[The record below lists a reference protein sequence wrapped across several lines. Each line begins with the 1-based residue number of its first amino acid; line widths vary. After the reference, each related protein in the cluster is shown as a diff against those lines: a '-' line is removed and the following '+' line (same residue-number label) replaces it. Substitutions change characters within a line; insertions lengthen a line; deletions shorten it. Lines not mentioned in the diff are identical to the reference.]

1 MTMYNMVHGENSSAL
16 VALALIDHDRESI
29 PRYRDAWVVELDGS
43 YYVYVYT
50 RMGGGNAGHWESWSD
65 EPTQKGPGCP
75 CPGCVMDYVVLPG
88 AKSWA
93 DDEFDSTYRMVIF
106 DVPNVPAHQEI
117 AEMVVEPGGI
127 DMGERWR
134 TAFERM
140 ERGEFNEAELEL
152 QKRLGIIL
160 RQGDEN

>member
-29 PRYRDAWVVELDGS
+29 PRYRDAWVVKEGDG
-43 YYVYVYT
+43 YQVHVYT
-50 RMGGGNAGHWESWSD
+50 RMGGGNSGHWESWSD
-65 EPTQKGPGCP
+65 EPVTRGPGCP

-106 DVPNVPAHQEI
+106 DVPPIPAHQEI
-117 AEMVVEPGGI
+117 AALVVEPESI
-127 DMGERWR
+127 DMGERWKA
-134 TAFERM
+134 AFERM
-140 ERGEFNEAELEL
+140 GRGEFNKDELEL
-152 QKRLGIIL
+152 QRRLGIVL